1 MYAEEEVVIDK
12 SLGEESG
19 QVDLADCG
27 LLDE

>member
-1 MYAEEEVVIDK
+1 MYAEEEVVIDE

-27 LLDE
+27 LWDE

>member
-1 MYAEEEVVIDK
+1 MYAGEAVVIEE

-19 QVDLADCG
+19 QVDLEDFG